1 MTQEI
6 WTNKNIE
13 WVDIESTSFCNID
26 CPGCYRQVKKHKVSH
41 ILDKDFLSFSNLK
54 KWVNRNNFPNLK
66 LLNFCGSI
74 DEPTLHPEILEIVKY
89 YNNLNIDINISSN
102 GSTKT
107 ANFWKALGK
116 ERISVFFGID
126 GVDQKSLEKYRIGS
140 NFNKIINNCRA
151 FISEGGKATWQYI
164 VFDHNEHLIEK
175 AKSIA
180 NLEGFE
186 HFRLIYSHREDN
198 NESKNKVRKEEH
210 EIICKYKNQ
219 KRIFLSH
226 TGALLPC
233 CFFNSEYLQDY
244 AGHVVETRF
253 MKKLTDLG
261 GPLEVNLRY
270 NTPEE
275 VMSGELYNSVV
286 ESWKNSPMERCW
298 NTCKR
303 AKQDVF
309 IDEEF

>member
-1 MTQEI
+1 M
-6 WTNKNIE
+6 WTGDTVE
-13 WVDIESTSFCNID
+13 WIDIELTSYCNID
-26 CPGCYRQVKKHKVSH
+26 CPGCFRQVKRKKVNN
-41 ILDKDFLSFSNLK
+41 ILDKKSLSLKQIK
-54 KWVNRNNFPNLK
+54 KWITKKTFPNCK
-66 LLNFCGSI
+66 LINFCGSI
-74 DEPTLHPEILEIVKY
+74 DEPTLHPELLDILDHFEG
-89 YNNLNIDINISSN
+89 LNINISSN

-107 ANFWKALGK
+107 KQFWTNLGNRK
-116 ERISVFFGID
+116 ISVFFGID
-126 GVDQKSLEKYRIGS
+126 GTDQESLEKYRIGS
-140 NFNKIINNCRA
+140 NFKKVQENWRS
-151 FISEGGKATWQYI
+151 FIKAGGKATWQFI
-164 VFDHNEHLIEK
+164 AFEHNEHLIED
-175 AKSIA
+175 AKHMA
-180 NLEGFE
+180 KEEGFE
-186 HFRLIYSHREDN
+186 NFRLIYSHRDEN
-198 NESKNKVRKEEH
+198 KESKTIQREEEQ
-210 EIICKYKNQ
+210 EIVCKYGVQ

-244 AGHVVETRF
+244 AGNVVETRF
-253 MKKLTDLG
+253 MKKLNDLG

-286 ESWKNSPMERCW
+286 ESWKNKPMERCW